1 MSRCS
6 FSYLALP
13 KRTQVLYPRVVM
25 QVRQVGIIAC
35 ALALALPACNKEGD
49 KKDEGASGKKPAPGA
64 SKDPN
69 ASQAPAQKQVLTVYS
84 GRGEKLVAPVIEMF
98 EKKTGVDVKVKYADT
113 AQLAATLLEEGGRS
127 PADVFLAQDASS
139 LGLLADKKL
148 FAKLPEKLANKVAQ
162 PFRSP
167 QGMWIGVTGRAR
179 VLAYNTSKLKPEM
192 LPKSAAELTDAA
204 WKGRVGW
211 APENASFQSA
221 VSAMIQL
228 QGAEAAEAWVT
239 AMQKN
244 EPKAYPKNTPA
255 VQAVGRGEVDV
266 ALVNHYYLYRLR
278 AEMGADFPVENHYF
292 RSGKADSLVNISG
305 VAALQSS
312 KKSELAHQFID
323 FLLSAEAQSYFV
335 QKNYE
340 FPVIAGVKSPIGL
353 PEIDSLN
360 APVVDLAKL
369 KDLKTTHEI
378 LRKAGALR

>member
-1 MSRCS
+1 MTVRHIGSITA
-6 FSYLALP
+6 ALLLVLVACKGKDDKASP
-13 KRTQVLYPRVVM
+13 DDKTTKPANKAAESQPGATKAPAKRVLY
-25 QVRQVGIIAC
+25 
-35 ALALALPACNKEGD
+35 
-49 KKDEGASGKKPAPGA
+49 
-64 SKDPN
+64 
-69 ASQAPAQKQVLTVYS
+69 VYS
-84 GRGEKLVAPVIEMF
+84 GRTQKLVAPVIEMF

-113 AQLAATLLEEGGRS
+113 AQLAATVLEEGSRS
-127 PADVFLAQDASS
+127 PADIFLAQDASS
-139 LGLLADKKL
+139 LALLADRKV
-148 FAKLPEKLANKVAQ
+148 FAPLPESIVKLVAE

-167 QGMWIGVTGRAR
+167 ERLWIGVTGRAR
-179 VLAYNTSKLKPEM
+179 VLAYNKSKLKPEA
-192 LPKSAAELTDAA
+192 LPASAAELTDAK

-228 QGAEAAEAWVT
+228 EGAEAAAAWVT

-244 EPKAYPKNTPA
+244 QPKAYPKNTPA

-305 VAALQSS
+305 VAAMATS
-312 KKSELAHQFID
+312 KNHEVAHEFIR
-323 FLLSAEAQSYFV
+323 FLLGKDAQSYFV

-340 FPVIAGVKSPIGL
+340 FPVIAGIESPIGL
-353 PEIDSLN
+353 PNIDSLK

-369 KDLKTTHEI
+369 KDLKTTHDI